1 MPVKTF
7 ENPSSRALF
16 FKFSKTYPC
25 SMHIRTTDGHDFYVF
40 FEQLVGM
47 YSSYYIGTASS
58 QVENKNGI

>member
-1 MPVKTF
+1 
-7 ENPSSRALF
+7 
-16 FKFSKTYPC
+16 
-25 SMHIRTTDGHDFYVF
+25 MHIRTTDGHDFYVF